1 MDELDK
7 LCATIVERCS
17 QRADLQRAEI
27 RLTLQLKAICRRFVK
42 GDVPDS
48 VRLYSSLQGKS
59 DHPYRTTALAV
70 TQVLLNAREDIRQ
83 GRLLIEAQLEQ
94 DVRALPIWPR
104 VKATHGLGFLG
115 VALLIGATGD
125 LRRYSN
131 HSKVWKRLG
140 LAVID
145 GRCQRKVPG
154 PEGVRQGFSPN
165 RRSTMWNLG
174 SNMLRTQ
181 SGLPTGRRYKA
192 REPGPFRLGYDA
204 RKAYEL
210 ANGLP
215 KAHAHNR
222 AKRYME
228 KKLVRNIW
236 RAWREAGPALAP
248 ALAPA

>member
-1 MDELDK
+1 MDELGE
-7 LCATIVERCS
+7 LCSTIVERCS
-17 QRADLQRAEI
+17 QRADMHRAEI
-27 RLTLQLKAICRRFVK
+27 KLTLQLKAICRRFVK
-42 GDVPDS
+42 GDIAES
-48 VRLYSSLQGKS
+48 ALLYRSIEGKS
-59 DHPYRTTALAV
+59 DHPLRTTALAV
-70 TQVLLNAREDIRQ
+70 TQVLLKARAGIRK
-83 GRLLIEAQLEQ
+83 GRLLIEAQLEK
-94 DVRALPIWPR
+94 DVHALPIWPR
-104 VKATHGLGFLG
+104 VRATHGLGFLG

-154 PEGVRQGFSPN
+154 PEGIRHGFSPN
-165 RRSTMWNLG
+165 RRSTVWNLG

-236 RAWREAGPALAP
+236 RAWRESNAP
-248 ALAPA
+248 LCSMAS

>member
-1 MDELDK
+1 MDELDE
-7 LCATIVERCS
+7 LCSTIVERCS
-17 QRADLQRAEI
+17 QRADMHRAEI
-27 RLTLQLKAICRRFVK
+27 KLTLQLKAICRRFVK
-42 GDVPDS
+42 GDIAES
-48 VRLYSSLQGKS
+48 ALLYRSIEGKS
-59 DHPYRTTALAV
+59 DHPLRTTALAV
-70 TQVLLNAREDIRQ
+70 TQVLLKARADIRK

-104 VKATHGLGFLG
+104 VRATHGLGFLG

-154 PEGVRQGFSPN
+154 PEGIRQGFSPN
-165 RRSTMWNLG
+165 RRSTVWNLG

-210 ANGLP
+210 ANGLH

-236 RAWREAGPALAP
+236 RAWRESAP
-248 ALAPA
+248 VATT

>member
-17 QRADLQRAEI
+17 QRTDLQRAEMK
-27 RLTLQLKAICRRFVK
+27 LTLQLKAICRRFVK
-42 GDVPDS
+42 GDVPES
-48 VRLYSSLQGKS
+48 ALLYRSLEGKS
-59 DHPYRTTALAV
+59 DHPLRTTALAV
-70 TQVLLNAREDIRQ
+70 TQVLLKAREDIRQ
-83 GRLLIEAQLEQ
+83 GRLLIEAQLEK
-94 DVRALPIWPR
+94 DVHALPIWPR
-104 VKATHGLGFLG
+104 VKATRGLGFLG
-115 VALLIGATGD
+115 IALLIGATGD

-154 PEGVRQGFSPN
+154 AEGIRQGFSPN
-165 RRSTMWNLG
+165 RRSMVWSMGAT
-174 SNMLRTQ
+174 MLRTQ
-181 SGLPTGRRYKA
+181 SELPEGPRRRA
-192 REPGPFRLGYDA
+192 RPPGPFRLGYDA
-204 RKAYEL
+204 RKSYEL

-215 KAHAHNR
+215 KGHAHNR

-236 RAWREAGPALAP
+236 RAWRESNAP
-248 ALAPA
+248 PPCSMVS